1 VVLVEKVRGVHQGMN
16 YLKMAVV
23 GMQRILT
30 MIPIA
35 RYVDI
40 KKGYMFI
47 AVGSTINTINDIKK
61 GYMFIAVGTL
71 YIQ

>member
-1 VVLVEKVRGVHQGMN
+1 MDCFTISVYSWWKQDYKTIN
-16 YLKMAVV
+16 
-23 GMQRILT
+23 
-30 MIPIA
+30 
-35 RYVDI
+35 DI